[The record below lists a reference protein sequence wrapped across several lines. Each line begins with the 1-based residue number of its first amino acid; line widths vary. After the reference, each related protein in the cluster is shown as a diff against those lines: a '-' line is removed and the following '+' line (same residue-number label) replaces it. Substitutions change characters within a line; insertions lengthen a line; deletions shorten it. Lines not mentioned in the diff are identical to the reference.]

1 MPQLKIY
8 DSNTS
13 SWVYVSQM
21 VQLVNH
27 AQMLWSVEGANLST
41 TGVKPLKIR
50 APYVG
55 TGGTI
60 EEIYLQL
67 GTAPSASAVRINIY
81 KNGSTILS
89 GTTYVEIATSQTT
102 ASRTTNFASTA
113 MAKDDYFQ
121 FEVVQGDA
129 TAADLLVHLRYKW
142 TLTQS

>member
-1 MPQLKIY
+1 MPQLKVY
-8 DSNTS
+8 DAGTS
-13 SWVYVSQM
+13 SWLYVNQM

-27 AQMLWSVEGANLST
+27 AQMLWSIEGANLST

-55 TGGTI
+55 TGATI
-60 EEIYLQL
+60 EEVYLQL
-67 GTAPSASAVRINIY
+67 GTAPASTALRINVL

-89 GTTYVEIATSQTT
+89 GTTYIEIATSSTT
-102 ASRTTNFASTA
+102 ASRTTDFASTA

-121 FEVVQGDA
+121 IEVVQGDA
-129 TAADLLVHLRYKW
+129 TAADLIVHLRYKW